1 MSIEY
6 KNDELEYTI
15 LAYCQDSLVDKP
27 IGRFDYAGNLVLLGT
42 YKTLTWEDLKD
53 LYNKSDALRS
63 ESLRL
68 EEDDYDED
76 DTLFWMDDSGKIVYE
91 KIKEGKEK

>member
-6 KNDELEYTI
+6 KNDESDCAI
-15 LAYCQDSLVDKP
+15 LAYCQDSLVDLP
-27 IGRFDYAGNLVLLGT
+27 IGRFDYAGNFVLLGT
-42 YKTLTWEDLKD
+42 HKTLTWEDLKD

-68 EEDDYDED
+68 EEDEYDED
-76 DTLFWMDDSGKIVYE
+76 DTLFWMDYLEDFKDEDIFF
-91 KIKEGKEK
+91 

>member
-6 KNDELEYTI
+6 KNDESEYAI
-15 LAYCQDSLVDKP
+15 LAYCQDSLIDKP
-27 IGRFDYAGNLVLLGT
+27 IGKFDYAGNFVLLGS
-42 YKTLTWEDLKD
+42 YKTLTREDLKD

-68 EEDDYDED
+68 EDDEYDED
-76 DTLFWMDDSGKIVYE
+76 DILFWKDDLLRRN
-91 KIKEGKEK
+91 

>member
-1 MSIEY
+1 MSLEF
-6 KNDELEYTI
+6 KNQEPDSAFI
-15 LAYCQDSLVDKP
+15 VYCDDLP
-27 IGRFDYAGNLVLLGT
+27 IARLDYSGNIILLGT

-68 EEDDYDED
+68 EEDEYDED
-76 DTLFWMDDSGKIVYE
+76 DTLFWMDDL
-91 KIKEGKEK
+91 EGFDDEDIFF